1 MDRPLRL
8 ISANPLDQLARTL
21 EALLVVAS
29 QPLPVEELARAA
41 GDDAERIDTA
51 LGLLSE
57 RYREGRSGIVL
68 EQVAGGYA
76 FRAAREAA
84 EACSRLVERP
94 LERGL
99 SQAAL
104 ETLAIVAYLGP
115 VSRPE
120 IARIRGVAA
129 DSTVAS
135 LLERGLIGEAGR
147 ESGPGGAV
155 RYRTTPLFER
165 VFGLESAAALPRLD
179 DLGADEAEIKDRLIG
194 IAERRAG

>member
-8 ISANPLDQLARTL
+8 ISANPLDQLAPTL

-41 GDDAERIDTA
+41 DDDAERIETA
-51 LGLLSE
+51 LGLLGE

-68 EQVAGGYA
+68 EKVAGGYA

-99 SQAAL
+99 SQASL

-179 DLGADEAEIKDRLIG
+179 DLGADEAEIRDRLIG